1 MTLEEMLI
9 NDKRK
14 IDNIALSINRKEL
27 EYYNYINTHRYNVKY
42 AFIKYG
48 DILVKSFLDDFN
60 GGYTLLYSILENRV
74 SNHDNSKTSSSE
86 YDAYRMR
93 FHPIEEEKDFATD
106 DDPNFAA
113 AWKHHYTNNDH
124 HPEYYYIWDDNDNP
138 VCAKEMPIDAILEM
152 TLDWIAMGMSNG
164 NSKAYDYY
172 EKVKCKFI
180 MWPES
185 RKKFEKCLNI
195 IRLYDEELD
204 DM

>member
-1 MTLEEMLI
+1 MTLQEMLI

-27 EYYNYINTHRYNVKY
+27 EYFNYINTHRYNVKY

-106 DDPNFAA
+106 DNPNFAA

-124 HPEYYYIWDDNDNP
+124 HPEYYYIYEDDKP
-138 VCAKEMPIDAILEM
+138 VDVKEMPIDAIIEM
-152 TLDWIAMGMSNG
+152 ALDWVAMGMNNG

-172 EKVKCKFI
+172 KKVEHDF
-180 MWPES
+180 MMHPES

-195 IRLYDEELD
+195 IKAYDEELD

>member
-1 MTLEEMLI
+1 MTLQEMLI
-9 NDKRK
+9 NDRRK
-14 IDNIALSINRKEL
+14 IDDIRLSINRKEL
-27 EYYNYINTHRYNVKY
+27 AYYNYITTHRYNVKY

-48 DILVKSFLDDFN
+48 EILVRSFLDDFN

-74 SNHDNSKTSSSE
+74 SNHDNSKTASSE
-86 YDAYRMR
+86 YDGYRMR

-106 DDPNFAA
+106 DNPNFAA

-124 HPEYYYIWDDNDNP
+124 HPEYYYIYEDDKP
-138 VCAKEMPIDAILEM
+138 VDVKEMPIDAIIEM
-152 TLDWIAMGMSNG
+152 ALDWVAMGMNNG

-172 EKVKCKFI
+172 KKVEHDF
-180 MWPES
+180 MMEPRS

>member
-1 MTLEEMLI
+1 MTLQEMLV
-9 NDKRK
+9 NDRRK
-14 IDNIALSINRKEL
+14 IDDIRLSINRKEL
-27 EYYNYINTHRYNVKY
+27 EYYKYITTHRYNVKY

-48 DILVKSFLDDFN
+48 KILVRSFLNDFN

-74 SNHDNSKTSSSE
+74 SNHDNSKTASSE
-86 YDAYRMR
+86 YDGYRMR

-106 DDPNFAA
+106 DNPKFAA

-124 HPEYYYIWDDNDNP
+124 HPEYYYIYEDDKP
-138 VCAKEMPIDAILEM
+138 VDVKEMLIDAIIEM
-152 TLDWIAMGMSNG
+152 ALDWIAMGMSNG

-172 EKVKCKFI
+172 EKTKHKFI
-180 MWPES
+180 MHPES

-195 IRLYDEELD
+195 IKTYDEELD

>member
-1 MTLEEMLI
+1 MTLQEMLI

-14 IDNIALSINRKEL
+14 IDDVSLSINRKEL
-27 EYYNYINTHRYNVKY
+27 EYFNYINTHRYNVKY

-74 SNHDNSKTSSSE
+74 NSHDNSKTSSSE
-86 YDAYRMR
+86 YDGYRMR

-106 DDPNFAA
+106 DNPMFAA

-124 HPEYYYIWDDNDNP
+124 HPEYYYIYEDDKP
-138 VCAKEMPIDAILEM
+138 VDVKEMPIDAILEM
-152 TLDWIAMGMSNG
+152 ALDWVAMGMSNG

-172 EKVKCKFI
+172 KKTKHKFI
-180 MWPES
+180 MGPES
-185 RKKFEKCLNI
+185 RKKFEKCLSI
-195 IRLYDEELD
+195 IKAYDEELD

>member
-1 MTLEEMLI
+1 MTLQEMLI

-48 DILVKSFLDDFN
+48 EILVRSFLDDFN

-74 SNHDNSKTSSSE
+74 NSHDDSKTASSE
-86 YDAYRMR
+86 YDGYRMR

-106 DDPNFAA
+106 DNPKFVA

-124 HPEYYYIWDDNDNP
+124 HPEYYYIYEDDKP
-138 VCAKEMPIDAILEM
+138 VDAKEMPIDAILEM
-152 TLDWIAMGMSNG
+152 ALDWVAMGMSNG

-172 EKVKCKFI
+172 KKTKNKFI
-180 MWPES
+180 MHPES
-185 RKKFEKCLNI
+185 RKKFERCLNI
-195 IRLYDEELD
+195 IKAYDEELD

>member
-1 MTLEEMLI
+1 MTLQEMLV
-9 NDKRK
+9 NDRRK
-14 IDNIALSINRKEL
+14 IDDIRLSINRKEL

-48 DILVKSFLDDFN
+48 DILVKSFLNDFN

-74 SNHDNSKTSSSE
+74 SNHDNSKTASSE
-86 YDAYRMR
+86 YDGYRMR

-106 DDPNFAA
+106 DNPNFAA

-124 HPEYYYIWDDNDNP
+124 HPEYYYIYEDDKP
-138 VCAKEMPIDAILEM
+138 VD
-152 TLDWIAMGMSNG
+152 AMGMNNG

-172 EKVKCKFI
+172 KKVEHDF
-180 MWPES
+180 MMEPES